1 MSRTR
6 LLSSVLTLIVFV
18 VIAWLGS
25 RSHGDRKPDSAWKE
39 ISPGIFRSSGYPA
52 GHALVVGKRALLI
65 DAPELIGNPH
75 LPGVEQVDHVLL
87 THHHRDSV
95 AAAKDYLAEGFPV
108 RAPKL
113 SAPWLTADGVRKY
126 WKESLPLRNS
136 RTAYLVLAEGL
147 DRIDCSLDADTVIN
161 WEGWTVKAIPTPG
174 HTIDHLAFSAQ
185 RGDKGEL
192 HVFCG
197 DAMASPGKIWS
208 PYTTDWDHW
217 TNIGLKPAAESL
229 RKLAALKPDVLFPA
243 HGEVITRDAVVA
255 LTKTAEA
262 VEEMSFLK
270 SFERYTKERLKNE
283 PQYRFLVKEQ
293 AQSNGSKPWSRI
305 SDHLWLTGNTY
316 VLTSKDNAYL
326 VVDPWDPHS
335 AKQIP
340 KLKEDQKLGT
350 LEVVWF
356 SHAHYDH
363 YDGIYSLMMRDNPK
377 VWTLDHVAV
386 PLVDPM
392 KLRAPFL
399 DSRPIRFDRL
409 FKDGETTT
417 WREYTFKFHYLPGQ
431 TDFTMGVETTIDGK
445 RCFFTADN
453 WFHQDQ
459 FSGSGGWMGLNRSH
473 PLLYEASARKVLGV
487 KPEWVLAE
495 HGGAFEFNAE
505 DFRRRAEW
513 GKVSAKAA
521 DALCVSG
528 SLLHDWDPHRIR
540 VEPVLHR
547 VKPGATLNAR
557 LIVHNPLK
565 EKRTLT
571 VTLEGRG
578 QVAEK
583 RWKIDLQG
591 GETRKEI
598 RVELPEKLESGRHVF
613 TLRAVEG
620 NHVESADTFI
630 AVDVE

>member
-1 MSRTR
+1 MTQSK
-6 LLSSVLTLIVFV
+6 LLSSAFCLSILLAV
-18 VIAWLGS
+18 AWFGNRS
-25 RSHGDRKPDSAWKE
+25 RGDREAVVNWIE
-39 ISPGIFRSSGYPA
+39 VSPGVYRTPGTPVGY
-52 GHALVVGKRALLI
+52 ALVNEDRALLI
-65 DAPELIGNPH
+65 DCPLLTAETMP
-75 LPGVEQVDHVLL
+75 PGVKKVDRVLL
-87 THHHRDSV
+87 THHHRDSCT
-95 AAAKDYLAEGFPV
+95 AAKAYLSRGVPV
-108 RAPKL
+108 QAAKL
-113 SAPWLTADGVRKY
+113 SAPWLTVEGVAKY
-126 WKESLPLRNS
+126 WKDSLPLRSS

-147 DRIDCSLDADTVIN
+147 DKIDCSLDGETRIE
-161 WEGWTVKAIPTPG
+161 WQGWTIAVIPTPG
-174 HTIDHLAFSAQ
+174 HTIDHLAFSA
-185 RGDKGEL
+185 RKSDKGPL
-192 HVFCG
+192 LVFSG
-197 DAMASPGKIWS
+197 DAFASPGKIWS

-229 RKLAALKPDVLFPA
+229 RKLAAMNPASVLPA
-243 HGEVITRDAVVA
+243 HGIVISKDTVVA

-262 VEEMSFLK
+262 IEEMSFLK
-270 SFERYTKERLKNE
+270 SFERYTKERLKDP

-293 AQSNGSKPWSRI
+293 AESNGSKPWSRV
-305 SDHLWLTGNTY
+305 SEHLWLTGNTY

-340 KLKEDQKLGT
+340 KLKEDQKLGA

-363 YDGIYSLMMRDNPK
+363 YDGIHSMMMRDNPK
-377 VWTLDHVAV
+377 IWTLDRVAI
-386 PLVDPM
+386 PLLDPM

-399 DSRPIRFDRL
+399 DVRPIKFDRL
-409 FKDGETTT
+409 FKEGETAK

-445 RCFFTADN
+445 HCIFTADN

-473 PLLYEASARKVLGV
+473 PLLYAASAQKVLDV

-495 HGGAFEFNAE
+495 HGGAFVFNAE

-521 DALCVSG
+521 DAMCVSG
-528 SLLHDWDPHRIR
+528 SLLHDWDPHRVRI
-540 VEPVLHR
+540 EPIQHKA
-547 VKPGATLNAR
+547 KPGASLTAA

-565 EKRTLT
+565 QKRTLM

-578 QVAEK
+578 LIPDHT
-583 RWKIDLQG
+583 WKLELRGD
-591 GETRKEI
+591 ETRQEMQ
-598 RVELPEKLESGRHVF
+598 VTLPKSIASGRHVF
-613 TLRAVEG
+613 TIRAVEG
-620 NHVESADTFI
+620 DRVDAADTFI
-630 AVDVE
+630 AIDVE